1 MPAFSVRSPIPVVP
15 ENATG
20 KFAPALLDASEGTML
35 KKRQPARRRPAP
47 GLAPSMR
54 WLLRSRVPRSASL
67 TALVPGLISGCADN
81 DAGGITTSSVVGA
94 QFGYDLMWV
103 VLASM
108 IALGITQ
115 EVGARLGLATGQGF
129 GGLIRQQ
136 YGVPRAAFAIGVML
150 LANLGDTVAEFAGIG
165 AALAIFGVPIWL
177 SSALA
182 ALAILFLLSRA
193 NFRRIQFV
201 FLAVGIGTSLAYA
214 ISAILAHPD
223 WGSALSHTVVPHGSI
238 TTLYLLAVMGT
249 VGTTITPWGQAF
261 IQSYAADKH
270 LGPKDLYASRLDV
283 GAGAFLTNIVAGFIV
298 IACAA
303 TLWAHGQ
310 TTITSAADA
319 AKALGPLAGRFAE
332 LIFAMGL
339 LTASLLGLGTVPL
352 TSAYAVTEA
361 FGWESGLDRTWR
373 QAPAFY
379 ALLAF
384 FVGFSALFVLIPG
397 LPLIVVMYL
406 SQVFDGILL
415 PFILVF
421 VMLMSRDRRLLGR
434 LRSSVPLY
442 VAGWVV
448 TGLISLLSLALV
460 VSQILA
466 SR

>member
-1 MPAFSVRSPIPVVP
+1 
-15 ENATG
+15 
-20 KFAPALLDASEGTML
+20 ML
-35 KKRQPARRRPAP
+35 NEKPLVRRRPRLPRPARWY
-47 GLAPSMR
+47 GRVRLAR
-54 WLLRSRVPRSASL
+54 FAFLA
-67 TALVPGLISGCADN
+67 ALGPGLISGFADN
-81 DAGGITTSSVVGA
+81 DAGGITTYSVVGA
-94 QFGYDLMWV
+94 QFGYQLMWV

-108 IALGITQ
+108 IALGVTQ

-136 YGVPRAAFAIGVML
+136 YGVPRAIFAIGIML

-165 AALAIFGVPIWL
+165 AALAIFGVPIAL

-182 ALAILFLLSRA
+182 ALAIIFLLSRA

-201 FLAVGIGTSLAYA
+201 FLTVGIGTSAAYA
-214 ISAILAHPD
+214 ISAFLAHPQ
-223 WGSALSHTVVPHGSI
+223 WGTALKYTVVPHG
-238 TTLYLLAVMGT
+238 TATALYLVAVMGT

-270 LGPKDLYASRLDV
+270 LGPRDLTASRLDV
-283 GAGAFLTNIVAGFIV
+283 GLGAFLTNLVAGFIV
-298 IACAA
+298 VACAA

-310 TTITSAADA
+310 TAITTADDA

-332 LIFAMGL
+332 LLFALGL

-361 FGWESGLDRTWR
+361 FGWESGLDRSWR

-379 ALLAF
+379 GLLALF
-384 FVGFSALFVLIPG
+384 IGFSALFVLIPG
-397 LPLIVVMYL
+397 LPLIGVMYL
-406 SQVFDGILL
+406 SQVFDGLLL

-434 LRSSVPLY
+434 LRSNPALY
-442 VAGWVV
+442 TAGWAV
-448 TGLISLLSLALV
+448 TGLISLLSVALV
-460 VSQILA
+460 ASQLVGA
-466 SR
+466 H

>member
-1 MPAFSVRSPIPVVP
+1 MIRRRRQRDLLTDRRVRLRAWRLLRLRLPRL
-15 ENATG
+15 
-20 KFAPALLDASEGTML
+20 ALLA
-35 KKRQPARRRPAP
+35 
-47 GLAPSMR
+47 
-54 WLLRSRVPRSASL
+54 
-67 TALVPGLISGCADN
+67 ALGPGLISGFADN
-81 DAGGITTSSVVGA
+81 DAGGITTYSVVGA
-94 QFGYDLMWV
+94 QFGYDLLWV

-136 YGVPRAAFAIGVML
+136 YGVPRAIFAIGIML

-165 AALAIFGVPIWL
+165 AALAIFGVPIAL

-182 ALAILFLLSRA
+182 ALAIIFLLSRA
-193 NFRRIQFV
+193 KFSRIQFV
-201 FLAVGIGTSLAYA
+201 FLAVGIGTSVAYA
-214 ISAILAHPD
+214 ISAVLSHPD
-223 WGSALSHTVVPHGSI
+223 WRTAFSHSVVPHGSV
-238 TTLYLLAVMGT
+238 TGLYLLAVMGT

-270 LGPKDLYASRLDV
+270 LGPKDLPASRLDV
-283 GAGAFLTNIVAGFIV
+283 GAGAFLTNLVAGFIV
-298 IACAA
+298 VACAA
-303 TLWAHGQ
+303 TLWSHGQ
-310 TTITSAADA
+310 TTITTAADA

-361 FGWESGLDRTWR
+361 FGWESGLDRTSR

-434 LRSSVPLY
+434 LRSNRALY
-442 VAGWVV
+442 AAGWVV

-460 VSQILA
+460 ASQIVGT
-466 SR
+466 R

>member
-1 MPAFSVRSPIPVVP
+1 LGPS
-15 ENATG
+15 
-20 KFAPALLDASEGTML
+20 
-35 KKRQPARRRPAP
+35 ARR
-47 GLAPSMR
+47 
-54 WLLRSRVPRSASL
+54 LLRSRLPRLAFL
-67 TALVPGLISGCADN
+67 TVLGPGLISGFADN
-81 DAGGITTSSVVGA
+81 DAGGITTYSVVGA

-108 IALGITQ
+108 IALFITQ

-136 YGVPRAAFAIGVML
+136 YGIPRAVFAIGVML

-165 AALAIFGVPIWL
+165 AALAIFGVPIPV

-223 WGSALSHTVVPHGSI
+223 WGTALSHTVVPHGSL
-238 TTLYLLAVMGT
+238 TTLYLVAVMGT

-261 IQSYAADKH
+261 IQSYAADKQ
-270 LGPKDLYASRLDV
+270 LGPKDLPASRIDV
-283 GAGAFLTNIVAGFIV
+283 GAGALITNLVAGFIV
-298 IACAA
+298 VACAA
-303 TLWAHGQ
+303 TLWSHGQ
-310 TTITSAADA
+310 TTIATAADA
-319 AKALGPLAGRFAE
+319 ARALGPLAGRFAE
-332 LIFAMGL
+332 LLFALGL

-361 FGWESGLDRTWR
+361 FGWENGLDRSWR

-379 ALLAF
+379 GLLAF
-384 FVGFSALFVLIPG
+384 FIGFSALFVLIPG

-406 SQVFDGILL
+406 SQVFDGLLL

-434 LRSSVPLY
+434 LRSSLPLY
-442 VAGWVV
+442 MAGWVV
-448 TGLISLLSLALV
+448 TGLITLLSVALV
-460 VSQILA
+460 VSQLLGVH
-466 SR
+466 

>member
-1 MPAFSVRSPIPVVP
+1 MLNKAPFINRRIRRRLSLSARWAVRSRLPRL
-15 ENATG
+15 A
-20 KFAPALLDASEGTML
+20 FLAALG
-35 KKRQPARRRPAP
+35 
-47 GLAPSMR
+47 
-54 WLLRSRVPRSASL
+54 
-67 TALVPGLISGCADN
+67 PGLISGFADN
-81 DAGGITTSSVVGA
+81 DAGGITTYSVVGA

-136 YGVPRAAFAIGVML
+136 YGVQRAIFAIGIML

-182 ALAILFLLSRA
+182 ALAIIFLLSRA
-193 NFRRIQFV
+193 NFRRVQFV

-214 ISAILAHPD
+214 ISAVLARPD
-223 WGSALSHTVVPHGSI
+223 WGTALSHTIIPHGSA
-238 TTLYLLAVMGT
+238 TGLYLVAVMGT

-283 GAGAFLTNIVAGFIV
+283 GAGAFLTNVVAGFIV

-310 TTITSAADA
+310 TTISSAADA

-332 LIFAMGL
+332 LLFALGL

-361 FGWESGLDRTWR
+361 FGWESGLDRSWR

-397 LPLIVVMYL
+397 LPLILVMYL
-406 SQVFDGILL
+406 SQVFDGLLL

-434 LRSSVPLY
+434 LRSSLPLY

-448 TGLISLLSLALV
+448 TGLISLLSIALV
-460 VSQILA
+460 ASQIVG

>member
-1 MPAFSVRSPIPVVP
+1 M
-15 ENATG
+15 
-20 KFAPALLDASEGTML
+20 
-35 KKRQPARRRPAP
+35 RPY
-47 GLAPSMR
+47 LR
-54 WLLRSRVPRSASL
+54 WLLRSRLPRLAFL
-67 TALVPGLISGCADN
+67 TALGPGLISGFADN
-81 DAGGITTSSVVGA
+81 DAGGITTYSVVGA

-108 IALGITQ
+108 LALAVTQ
-115 EVGARLGLATGQGF
+115 EIGARLGLATGQGF

-223 WGSALSHTVVPHGSI
+223 WGSALSHTVVPHGSV

-270 LGPKDLYASRLDV
+270 LGPKDLPASRIDV
-283 GAGAFLTNIVAGFIV
+283 AAGAFLTNLVAGFIV
-298 IACAA
+298 VACAA
-303 TLWAHGQ
+303 TLWSHGQ
-310 TTITSAADA
+310 TAITTAADA
-319 AKALGPLAGRFAE
+319 ARALGPLAGRFAE
-332 LIFAMGL
+332 LLFALGL

-361 FGWESGLDRTWR
+361 FGWEKGLDRLIR
-373 QAPAFY
+373 LAGVLHRILRALRPDPGPAADRRHVPEPGVRRLALALHPGLRHGDEPGSPAAGAPAQQSP
-379 ALLAF
+379 ALRRRL
-384 FVGFSALFVLIPG
+384 G
-397 LPLIVVMYL
+397 
-406 SQVFDGILL
+406 
-415 PFILVF
+415 
-421 VMLMSRDRRLLGR
+421 RDRLDRL
-434 LRSSVPLY
+434 PIDC
-442 VAGWVV
+442 AGDQPDRRRAL
-448 TGLISLLSLALV
+448 TISENPAFGE
-460 VSQILA
+460 A
-466 SR
+466 RWRPRPRRPRPGPW

>member
-1 MPAFSVRSPIPVVP
+1 
-15 ENATG
+15 
-20 KFAPALLDASEGTML
+20 ML
-35 KKRQPARRRPAP
+35 KRKPRARRRRTP
-47 GLAPSMR
+47 GLRPYVR
-54 WLLRSRVPRSASL
+54 WLLRSRLPRLAFL
-67 TALVPGLISGCADN
+67 TALGPGLISGFADN
-81 DAGGITTSSVVGA
+81 DAGGITTYSVVGA

-136 YGVPRAAFAIGVML
+136 YGVPRAAFAIGIML

-201 FLAVGIGTSLAYA
+201 FLGVGIGTSLAYA

-223 WGSALSHTVVPHGSI
+223 WGAALSHTVVPHGSV
-238 TTLYLLAVMGT
+238 TSLYLLAVMGT

-270 LGPKDLYASRLDV
+270 LGPQDLSASRIDV
-283 GAGAFLTNIVAGFIV
+283 GAGAFLTNLVAGFIV
-298 IACAA
+298 VACAA
-303 TLWAHGQ
+303 TLWSHGQ
-310 TTITSAADA
+310 VISTAADA
-319 AKALGPLAGRFAE
+319 ARALGPLAGRFAE
-332 LIFAMGL
+332 LLFALGL

-361 FGWESGLDRTWR
+361 FGWEKGLDRNWR

-379 ALLAF
+379 GLLAF
-384 FVGFSALFVLIPG
+384 FIGFSALFVLIPG
-397 LPLIVVMYL
+397 LPLIAVMYL
-406 SQVFDGILL
+406 SQVFDGLLL

-421 VMLMSRDRRLLGR
+421 VMVMSRDRRLLGR
-434 LRSSVPLY
+434 LRSGLPLY
-442 VAGWVV
+442 LAGWLV
-448 TGLISLLSLALV
+448 TGLIILLSLALV
-460 VSQILA
+460 VSQIVGTH
-466 SR
+466 

>member
-1 MPAFSVRSPIPVVP
+1 MAFL
-15 ENATG
+15 A
-20 KFAPALLDASEGTML
+20 ALG
-35 KKRQPARRRPAP
+35 
-47 GLAPSMR
+47 
-54 WLLRSRVPRSASL
+54 
-67 TALVPGLISGCADN
+67 PGLISGFADN
-81 DAGGITTSSVVGA
+81 DAGGITTYSVVGA

-136 YGVPRAAFAIGVML
+136 YGVPRAVFAIGIML

-182 ALAILFLLSRA
+182 ALAIIFLLSRA
-193 NFRRIQFV
+193 NFRRVQYV

-214 ISAILAHPD
+214 VSAFLAKPD
-223 WGSALSHTVVPHGSI
+223 WGAALTHTLIPHGSA
-238 TTLYLLAVMGT
+238 TGLYLVAVMGT

-332 LIFAMGL
+332 LIFALGL

-361 FGWESGLDRTWR
+361 FGWESGLDRSWR

-379 ALLAF
+379 ALLAL
-384 FVGFSALFVLIPG
+384 FVGFSAMFVLIPG
-397 LPLIVVMYL
+397 LPLILVMYL
-406 SQVFDGILL
+406 SQVFDGLLL

-434 LRSSVPLY
+434 LRSNLALY
-442 VAGWVV
+442 VAGWAV
-448 TGLISLLSLALV
+448 TGLISLLSIALV
-460 VSQILA
+460 VSQIVA

>member
-1 MPAFSVRSPIPVVP
+1 M
-15 ENATG
+15 
-20 KFAPALLDASEGTML
+20 
-35 KKRQPARRRPAP
+35 RPY
-47 GLAPSMR
+47 LR
-54 WLLRSRVPRSASL
+54 WLLRSRLPRLAFL
-67 TALVPGLISGCADN
+67 TALGPGLISGFADN
-81 DAGGITTSSVVGA
+81 DAGGITTYSVVGA

-108 IALGITQ
+108 LALAITQ

-150 LANLGDTVAEFAGIG
+150 LANLGDTVAEFA
-165 AALAIFGVPIWL
+165 V

-223 WGSALSHTVVPHGSI
+223 WGRALSHTVVPHGSI

-270 LGPKDLYASRLDV
+270 LGPKDLPASRIDV
-283 GAGAFLTNIVAGFIV
+283 AAGAFLTNLVAGFIV
-298 IACAA
+298 VACAA
-303 TLWAHGQ
+303 TLWSHGQ
-310 TTITSAADA
+310 TAITTAADA
-319 AKALGPLAGRFAE
+319 ARALGPLAGRFAE
-332 LIFAMGL
+332 LLFALGL
-339 LTASLLGLGTVPL
+339 LAASLLGLGTVPL

-361 FGWESGLDRTWR
+361 FGWEKGLDRSWR

-379 ALLAF
+379 GLLAF
-384 FVGFSALFVLIPG
+384 FIGFSALFVLIPG
-397 LPLIVVMYL
+397 LPLIAVMYL
-406 SQVFDGILL
+406 SQVFDGLLL

-421 VMLMSRDRRLLGR
+421 VMMMSRDRRLLGR
-434 LRSSVPLY
+434 LRSSLPLY
-442 VAGWVV
+442 IAGWTV
-448 TGLISLLSLALV
+448 TVLIALLSVALV
-460 VSQILA
+460 VSQLIGA
-466 SR
+466 H

>member
-1 MPAFSVRSPIPVVP
+1 
-15 ENATG
+15 
-20 KFAPALLDASEGTML
+20 ML
-35 KKRQPARRRPAP
+35 NPKPFVQRLPR
-47 GLAPSMR
+47 L
-54 WLLRSRVPRSASL
+54 PRSIRWYRRARLARL
-67 TALVPGLISGCADN
+67 TFLAALGPGLISGFADN
-81 DAGGITTSSVVGA
+81 DAGGITTYSVVGA
-94 QFGYDLMWV
+94 QFGYQLMWV

-108 IALGITQ
+108 IALGVTQ
-115 EVGARLGLATGQGF
+115 ELGARLGLATGQGF

-136 YGVPRAAFAIGVML
+136 YGVRRAIFAIGVML

-165 AALAIFGVPIWL
+165 AALAIFGVPIAL
-177 SSALA
+177 SSVLSAV
-182 ALAILFLLSRA
+182 AIIVLLSRA

-201 FLAVGIGTSLAYA
+201 FLVVGIGTSAAYA
-214 ISAILAHPD
+214 LSAVLAHPQ
-223 WGSALSHTVVPHGSI
+223 WGTALSYTVIPHA
-238 TTLYLLAVMGT
+238 TATPLYLVAVMGT

-270 LGPKDLYASRLDV
+270 LGPRDLAASRLDV
-283 GAGAFLTNIVAGFIV
+283 SAGAFLTNLVAGFIV

-310 TTITSAADA
+310 TAINTAADA

-332 LIFAMGL
+332 LLFALGL

-379 ALLAF
+379 GLLALF
-384 FVGFSALFVLIPG
+384 IGFAALFVLIPG
-397 LPLIVVMYL
+397 LPLIGVMYL
-406 SQVFDGILL
+406 SQVFDGLLL

-434 LRSSVPLY
+434 LRSSIPLY
-442 VAGWVV
+442 VAGWFV
-448 TGLISLLSLALV
+448 TALISLLSVALV
-460 VSQILA
+460 ATQLFGA
-466 SR
+466 H

>member
-1 MPAFSVRSPIPVVP
+1 MLAASLRLRDGWNLPREIVP
-15 ENATG
+15 
-20 KFAPALLDASEGTML
+20 
-35 KKRQPARRRPAP
+35 RRRPQPDRLRFRRPLSA
-47 GLAPSMR
+47 R
-54 WLLRSRVPRSASL
+54 WLLRSRIPRLAFL
-67 TALVPGLISGCADN
+67 AALGPGLISGFADN
-81 DAGGITTSSVVGA
+81 DAGGITTYSVVGA

-136 YGVPRAAFAIGVML
+136 YGVRRAVFAIGVML

-165 AALAIFGVPIWL
+165 AALAIFGVPIAL

-182 ALAILFLLSRA
+182 ALGIVFVLSRA

-214 ISAILAHPD
+214 ISAVLSHPD
-223 WGSALSHTVVPHGSI
+223 WGSALSHTVVPHGSL
-238 TTLYLLAVMGT
+238 TSLYLLAVLGT

-270 LGPKDLYASRLDV
+270 LGPKDLAASRLDV
-283 GAGAFLTNIVAGFIV
+283 GAGAFLTNLVAGFIV
-298 IACAA
+298 VACAA
-303 TLWAHGQ
+303 TLWSHGH
-310 TTITSAADA
+310 TSINSAADA
-319 AKALGPLAGRFAE
+319 ARALGPLAGRFAE
-332 LIFAMGL
+332 LLFALGL
-339 LTASLLGLGTVPL
+339 LTASLLGLGAVPL

-361 FGWESGLDRTWR
+361 FGWENGLDRGWR

-379 ALLAF
+379 GLLAF

-397 LPLIVVMYL
+397 LPLIGVMYL
-406 SQVFDGILL
+406 SQVFDGLLL

-421 VMLMSRDRRLLGR
+421 IMLMSRDRRLLGR
-434 LRSSVPLY
+434 LRSGLPLY
-442 VAGWVV
+442 VAGWTV
-448 TGLISLLSLALV
+448 TGLITLLSIALV
-460 VSQILA
+460 VSQLIA
-466 SR
+466 TH

>member
-1 MPAFSVRSPIPVVP
+1 
-15 ENATG
+15 
-20 KFAPALLDASEGTML
+20 
-35 KKRQPARRRPAP
+35 
-47 GLAPSMR
+47 MR
-54 WLLRSRVPRSASL
+54 WLLRSRLPRLAFL
-67 TALVPGLISGCADN
+67 TALGPGLISGFADN
-81 DAGGITTSSVVGA
+81 DAGGITTYSVVGA

-103 VLASM
+103 VLGSM
-108 IALGITQ
+108 IALSITQ

-201 FLAVGIGTSLAYA
+201 FLGVGIGTSLAYA
-214 ISAILAHPD
+214 ISAILSHPD
-223 WGSALSHTVVPHGSI
+223 WGSALSHTVVPHGSV

-270 LGPKDLYASRLDV
+270 LGPKDITASRI
-283 GAGAFLTNIVAGFIV
+283 GCIVV
-298 IACAA
+298 ACAA
-303 TLWAHGQ
+303 TLWSHGQ
-310 TTITSAADA
+310 TAITTAADA
-319 AKALGPLAGRFAE
+319 ARALGPLAGRFAE
-332 LIFAMGL
+332 LLFALGL

-361 FGWESGLDRTWR
+361 FGWEKGLDRSWR

-379 ALLAF
+379 GLLAF
-384 FVGFSALFVLIPG
+384 FIGFSALFVLIPG
-397 LPLIVVMYL
+397 LPLIAVMYL
-406 SQVFDGILL
+406 SQVFDGLLL

-421 VMLMSRDRRLLGR
+421 VMVMSRDRRLLGR
-434 LRSSVPLY
+434 LRSSLPLY

-448 TGLISLLSLALV
+448 TGLIAVLSIALV
-460 VSQILA
+460 ISQIA
-466 SR
+466 GPH